1 MKKMFQIAAVLAVAL
16 TLTPAAHAQSYD
28 MALSH
33 LTTKFKSSDKNG
45 DGKLSLQE
53 AKNGGMSRV
62 VSNFK
67 TIDTDKDGYVTFA
80 QLKAQLDA
88 RYKQ

>member
-1 MKKMFQIAAVLAVAL
+1 MKTMYRFVAL
-16 TLTPAAHAQSYD
+16 AAFSLALAPAAHAQSYD
-28 MALSH
+28 MALSQ
-33 LTTKFKSSDKNG
+33 LTAKFKASDKNG

-53 AKNGGMSRV
+53 AKDGGMTRV

-67 TIDTDKDGYVTFA
+67 AIDTDKDGYVTFA

-88 RYKQ
+88 RFGK

>member
-1 MKKMFQIAAVLAVAL
+1 MKTIYRMATLAALSLALA
-16 TLTPAAHAQSYD
+16 PAAQAQSYD

-33 LTTKFKSSDKNG
+33 LTSKFKAADKNG

-53 AKNGGMSRV
+53 AKDGGMTRV
-62 VSNFK
+62 VANFK

-88 RYKQ
+88 RYK

>member
-1 MKKMFQIAAVLAVAL
+1 MNTMLRVAAVLAVTLA
-16 TLTPAAHAQSYD
+16 LTPAAHAQSYD
-28 MALSH
+28 MAVSQ
-33 LTTKFKSSDKNG
+33 LTAKFKASDKNG

-53 AKNGGMSRV
+53 TKDGGMKRV
-62 VSNFK
+62 VANFK

-88 RYKQ
+88 RYK

>member
-1 MKKMFQIAAVLAVAL
+1 MKPIYRMATLAALSLALA
-16 TLTPAAHAQSYD
+16 PAAQAQSYD

-33 LTTKFKSSDKNG
+33 LTSKFKAADKNG
-45 DGKLSLQE
+45 DGKLTLQE
-53 AKNGGMSRV
+53 AKDGGMTRV
-62 VSNFK
+62 VANFK

-88 RYKQ
+88 RYK

>member
-1 MKKMFQIAAVLAVAL
+1 MKMMYRIAAVLAATLAL
-16 TLTPAAHAQSYD
+16 APAANAQMYD
-28 MALSH
+28 MALSQ
-33 LTTKFKSSDKNG
+33 LTSKFKASDKNG

-53 AKNGGMSRV
+53 AKDGGMSRV
-62 VSNFK
+62 VANFK

-88 RYKQ
+88 RYK

>member
-1 MKKMFQIAAVLAVAL
+1 MKTMHRITALAAASLAL
-16 TLTPAAHAQSYD
+16 SPAAHAQSYD

-33 LTTKFKSSDKNG
+33 LTSKFKAADKNG

-53 AKNGGMSRV
+53 AKDGGMTRV
-62 VSNFK
+62 VANFK

-88 RYKQ
+88 RYK

>member
-1 MKKMFQIAAVLAVAL
+1 MKMMYRIAAVLAATLAL
-16 TLTPAAHAQSYD
+16 APAANAQMYD
-28 MALSH
+28 MALSQ
-33 LTTKFKSSDKNG
+33 LTSKFKASDKNG

-53 AKNGGMSRV
+53 AKDGGMTRV
-62 VSNFK
+62 VANFA

-88 RYKQ
+88 RYK

>member
-1 MKKMFQIAAVLAVAL
+1 MKTIFPIAALAAVSLAL
-16 TLTPAAHAQSYD
+16 APAAQAQSYD
-28 MALSH
+28 MALSQ
-33 LTTKFKSSDKNG
+33 LTSKFQAADKNG

-53 AKNGGMSRV
+53 AKDGGMTRV
-62 VSNFK
+62 VANFK

-88 RYKQ
+88 RYK

>member
-1 MKKMFQIAAVLAVAL
+1 MKTMFRIAALAAATL
-16 TLTPAAHAQSYD
+16 ALTPAAQAQSYD
-28 MALSH
+28 MALSQ
-33 LTTKFKSSDKNG
+33 LTSKFKSADKNG

-53 AKNGGMSRV
+53 AKDGGMTRV

-88 RYKQ
+88 RYK

>member
-1 MKKMFQIAAVLAVAL
+1 MKKMFPIAATMAL
-16 TLTPAAHAQSYD
+16 TLALAPAAQAQTYD
-28 MALSH
+28 MALSQ
-33 LTTKFKSSDKNG
+33 LTTKFKASDKNG

-53 AKNGGMSRV
+53 AKDGGMSRV
-62 VSNFK
+62 VANFK

-88 RYKQ
+88 RYK

>member
-1 MKKMFQIAAVLAVAL
+1 MKTMFRMAALAAATLAL
-16 TLTPAAHAQSYD
+16 PPAAHAQMYD
-28 MALSH
+28 MALSQ
-33 LTTKFKSSDKNG
+33 LTSKFKSSDKNG

-53 AKNGGMSRV
+53 AKDGGMTRV
-62 VSNFK
+62 VANFS

-88 RYKQ
+88 RYK

>member
-1 MKKMFQIAAVLAVAL
+1 MKTMFRIAAVLAVTVA
-16 TLTPAAHAQSYD
+16 LTPAANAQMYD
-28 MALSH
+28 MALSQ
-33 LTTKFKSSDKNG
+33 LTSKFKASDKNG

-53 AKNGGMSRV
+53 AKDGGMSRV
-62 VSNFK
+62 VTNFK

-88 RYKQ
+88 RYK

>member
-1 MKKMFQIAAVLAVAL
+1 MKTMFRIAAVMAVTLA
-16 TLTPAAHAQSYD
+16 LTPAAHAQTYD

-33 LTTKFKSSDKNG
+33 LTAKFKASDKNG
-45 DGKLSLQE
+45 DGKLTLQE
-53 AKNGGMSRV
+53 AKDGGMTRV
-62 VSNFK
+62 VANFK

-88 RYKQ
+88 RYK